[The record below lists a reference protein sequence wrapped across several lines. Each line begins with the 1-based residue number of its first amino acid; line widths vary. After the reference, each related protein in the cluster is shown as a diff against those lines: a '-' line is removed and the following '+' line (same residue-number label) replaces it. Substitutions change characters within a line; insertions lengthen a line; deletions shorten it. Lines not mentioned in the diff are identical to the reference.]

1 MSIAS
6 RRPGVRTAR
15 LRLSRLALPA
25 GILTMA
31 SLAVLAF
38 SDLYAPQAPVDI
50 AAAPKPQVQS
60 RPAPQAHAYHPLLDP
75 AYSLGAPAQKLS
87 RALPRDPGFRI
98 ADLPRAPEPS
108 TPEPSALEAPVVA
121 ALPEPQALPLPPTS
135 LDRPRIV
142 EDAPRPVPR
151 PSDLIR
157 PRAPEPPRNA
167 EAPRA
172 PEQPRAAEKPVQ
184 RRSRTAAAPQPTP
197 EDNRNFFEKLFG
209 VQRQPTTALA
219 YAAPQDD
226 IVDSGRGRRLSPV
239 APAPVS
245 TAHATAVY
253 DISART
259 VYMPN
264 GERLEAHSGLGEYK
278 NDPRYVHLRMRGAT
292 PPHTYTLSMREAP
305 FHGVRALRLNPVGGA
320 RAIHGRTGLLT
331 HTYLLGPGG
340 DSNGC
345 ISFKDYDRFLQAYL
359 RGEVKRVVV
368 VAGNG

>member
-1 MSIAS
+1 MSFAY

-15 LRLSRLALPA
+15 LRLSRLAIPA
-25 GILTMA
+25 ALVATAG
-31 SLAVLAF
+31 LAALFFVELSAPAPT
-38 SDLYAPQAPVDI
+38 STATSQAPQSQAATAPR
-50 AAAPKPQVQS
+50 Q
-60 RPAPQAHAYHPLLDP
+60 QATYHPLLDP
-75 AYSLGAPAQKLS
+75 GYSLGAPAQTLVRK
-87 RALPRDPGFRI
+87 LPRDPGFRI
-98 ADLPRAPEPS
+98 AET
-108 TPEPSALEAPVVA
+108 TPEAQPAAQPETVIA
-121 ALPEPQALPLPPTS
+121 ALPPEDALPLPPPAI
-135 LDRPRIV
+135 DRPRIV
-142 EDAPRPVPR
+142 ENAPRPVPR
-151 PSDLIR
+151 PSDLI
-157 PRAPEPPRNA
+157 
-167 EAPRA
+167 APRA
-172 PEQPRAAEKPVQ
+172 PEATRATERPAP
-184 RRSRTAAAPQPTP
+184 RRSRAAAAAPQATP

-239 APAPVS
+239 APAPIS

-305 FHGVRALRLNPVGGA
+305 FHGVRALRMNPVGGA

-331 HTYLLGPGG
+331 HNFLLGPGG

-345 ISFKDYDRFLQAYL
+345 ISFRDYDRFLQAYL
-359 RGEVKRVVV
+359 RGEVKRIVV